1 MPTPVGVARQFL
13 AEAAAAVLDDAV
25 GVAKRRSHSQTT
37 SMHIVSAL
45 LALPSST
52 LREACTRAR
61 SCAYSPRLQFR
72 ALELCV
78 GVALDRVSV
87 SKSAV
92 DEPPISNSLM
102 AAIKR
107 SQANQRRHPETFHL
121 YQQQLNSNPQN
132 PPSISAV
139 KVELKHFI
147 MSILDDPIVSRIFG
161 DAGFRTQEIKL
172 AILNPLT
179 ISGFSSTSYRPPPLF
194 SCSVTDFEQNKR
206 HHSFPFSEIAATSDK
221 TDDNSRRIGEIIS
234 KKNHRNPLLIGVYA
248 SDSYTNF
255 ADSLKRGETG
265 VLPTEI
271 DRLNLVSI
279 ENEISEWTNGNPSK
293 EPIELKFK
301 QVDEMVEDCQG
312 SGIILSCGD
321 FKKFVDVESLDI
333 VNNIVS
339 NLKRLLINRVG
350 KLWLIGFLA
359 GDDDYKKLLERFPS
373 IEMDLD
379 LHLLPITS
387 SSSSS
392 IGGKCFQSSLMR
404 SFVPFGGFFS
414 MPSELES
421 QCTTT
426 TTATKPSNFFCNSCN
441 EKYEQEVSVITK
453 GGVSTD
459 SVSDRQSVVNLPSW
473 LQISECET
481 SKRSHTVEAKEDKT
495 VFDARVAA
503 LQRKWSDICKKLHSS
518 SASQENIPIP
528 SFLHLPLRKDTAVA
542 GSLINRSR
550 TDDLNRCMPKQ
561 NIPELAVDAQTSS
574 PFQQKMSSDLS
585 LATDLTLGTGYGSAE
600 EYRRKPN
607 LQEDYYNLHEKT
619 KTPSEVSQS
628 SSCSRNLEKQMYCA
642 KELEPEWKLVAK
654 KVYWQ
659 MEAIQTISRTVSRCK
674 SGNRRD
680 IWVGFMGPDKI
691 GKRKIAASI
700 SEIVFGT
707 KNESFLSL
715 DLSHQG
721 MIISPSNSVVDFY
734 DSKYHKPKNGS
745 GRKMIIDYLAEEIS
759 KNPNSVVL
767 LENVDKADIVVQN
780 SLSQAVKTGKIT
792 DARGRGINVNNTI
805 FILASTLVR
814 KGSSQDPSFGKGAA
828 CEFSEEK
835 ILQAKNFQMQIVL
848 ASVGDGIHHTNKNM
862 ANVSVS
868 NKRKSIDEESGKA
881 EEVSKRARNKKSRS
895 TVIDLNLPVEEDTDD
910 DDVIDDDDDDV
921 IDDGAWFEE
930 LHEHVDENVTFK
942 AFEFDSLAWKIL
954 KEIDVRLKKLAGVRV
969 WLEIDREV
977 MLQIVAAGFLV
988 ECEKAM
994 GDWIEQVLCLSI
1006 DKAIQRC
1013 SVASDVVVKLVHCDG
1028 LAVET
1033 QATGVCLPARI
1044 NVK

>member
-37 SMHIVSAL
+37 STHIVSAL

-139 KVELKHFI
+139 KVELKHFV
-147 MSILDDPIVSRIFG
+147 MSILDDPIISRVFG

-172 AILNPLT
+172 AIINPLT
-179 ISGFSSTSYRPPPLF
+179 ITRFSSTSYRPPPLF

-206 HHSFPFSEIAATSDK
+206 RHGFPFSEIAATADK
-221 TDDNSRRIGEIIS
+221 PDDNSRRIGEIIS

-248 SDSYTNF
+248 SDSYRNF

-265 VLPTEI
+265 ALPNEI
-271 DRLNLVSI
+271 DRLNVVSI
-279 ENEISEWTNGNPSK
+279 ENEISECTDGNPSK
-293 EPIELKFK
+293 EAMESKFK
-301 QVDEMVEDCQG
+301 QVDEMADDCQG

-321 FKKFVDVESLDI
+321 FKKFVDAESLDI

-339 NLKRLLINRVG
+339 NLKRLLIDRVG

-359 GDDDYKKLLERFPS
+359 GDDDYKKLLDRFPS

-387 SSSSS
+387 SSSP

-426 TTATKPSNFFCNSCN
+426 TKPSNFFCNSCN
-441 EKYEQEVSVITK
+441 EKYEQEVSVIIK

-481 SKRSHTVEAKEDKT
+481 SKRSHTVEAKEDKS

-518 SASQENIPIP
+518 SASQENIP
-528 SFLHLPLRKDTAVA
+528 SFMHLPLRKDTAVA
-542 GSLINRSR
+542 GSLLNRSR
-550 TDDLNRCMPKQ
+550 TDDLNHCMSKQ
-561 NIPELAVDAQTSS
+561 NIREHAVNAQNSS

-585 LATDLTLGTGYGSAE
+585 LATDLTLGIGYGSAE
-600 EYRRKPN
+600 ECRRKPN
-607 LQEDYYNLHEKT
+607 LHEKA
-619 KTPSEVSQS
+619 KTPSEVSHSS
-628 SSCSRNLEKQMYCA
+628 SSCLRNLEKQIYHS
-642 KELEPEWKLVAK
+642 KELEPEWKLVAE

-659 MEAIQTISRTVSRCK
+659 MEAIQTISRTLSRCK
-674 SGNRRD
+674 TGNRRD

-700 SEIVFGT
+700 SEIVFGR

-745 GRKMIIDYLAEEIS
+745 GRKLIIDYLAEEIS

-767 LENVDKADIVVQN
+767 LENVDRADIVVQN

-805 FILASTLVR
+805 FILASTLVQ
-814 KGSSQDPSFGKGAA
+814 KGSSQDPPFGKGAA
-828 CEFSEEK
+828 CEFSEDK

-848 ASVGDGIHHTNKNM
+848 ATVGDGIHHTNKNT

-868 NKRKSIDEESGKA
+868 NKRKSIGDESSKA
-881 EEVSKRARNKKSRS
+881 DEASKRARNRISRS

-910 DDVIDDDDDDV
+910 DDDVVDDDDDV

-942 AFEFDSLAWKIL
+942 SFEFDSLARKIL
-954 KEIDVRLKKLAGVRV
+954 KEIDVRLKKLAGGRV

-977 MLQIVAAGFLV
+977 MLQIVAAGFLAD
-988 ECEKAM
+988 CEKAM
-994 GDWIEQVLCLSI
+994 GDWIEQVLCPSI

-1013 SVASDVVVKLVHCDG
+1013 GVASDVVVKLVHCDG

-1033 QATGVCLPARI
+1033 PATEVCLPARI